1 MQRIPGSTK
10 TGVTLMTHQIKKLDE
25 IGARF
30 KISRS
35 EALRLIV
42 ESGLDSYAIYEKLGV
57 VKLAEVSKRIKRAIE
72 RDVQPSIFEPVAF
85 D

>member
-1 MQRIPGSTK
+1 MDY
-10 TGVTLMTHQIKKLDE
+10 QIKKLDE

-30 KISRS
+30 NISRS
-35 EALRLIV
+35 DALRRIV
-42 ESGLDSYAIYEKLGV
+42 DTGLDSYAVYEKLGV

-85 D
+85 E